1 MSYIFKLDFRK
12 RVILNRECTSLC
24 PELRKITE
32 KDLVAIILAY
42 DYHSPFHQFPLE
54 ERLRKA
60 KRHVYGD
67 DNINFEEKK
76 IISKAIELY
85 KSLQYDYKRELIET
99 YRSKI
104 FTLQGDL
111 EDTIDNKELGLILDS
126 ITKLSVSIERM
137 QKEIEKEDDY
147 LEIKGGTKLS
157 LLEKLQQNRELFYQ
171 HARIDNNGKIP
182 DDKVLS
188 EN

>member
-12 RVILNRECTSLC
+12 RAILNKECTGLC

-32 KDLVAIILAY
+32 KDLLAIILTY
-42 DYHSPFHQFPLE
+42 DYYSPYHQFPLE

-67 DNINFEEKK
+67 DNVNFEKKK

-104 FTLQGDL
+104 FVLQKSL
-111 EDTIDNKELGLILDS
+111 EDTTDNKELGLMLDS
-126 ITKLSVSIERM
+126 ISKLGTSIEKM

-171 HARIDNNGKIP
+171 HARINDNRKVSDGKISA
-182 DDKVLS
+182 K
-188 EN
+188 N